1 MIRKHQQKREER
13 GCLCIRWAFHARVL
27 LVQVR
32 FKLVE
37 DDVELSDLG
46 TYGAV
51 LTWETINTAP
61 SGLFWLGGALPR
73 RQKRLMD
80 ESWNL

>member
-1 MIRKHQQKREER
+1 MLRKHQRKVEEKE
-13 GCLCIRWAFHARVL
+13 CLCIRMAFHARVL
-27 LVQVR
+27 PGQVR

-80 ESWNL
+80 EFWNL